1 MNSSAKNASDGLAA
15 PARPAPLEVDVNT
28 SLASIASGGKDIDA
42 NNDVNNLSVLSKASY
57 VSHRGFVPPERVTGW
72 VNIVFIIISDLVG
85 TGIVGLP
92 YTFAK
97 LGWAVGATVLLL
109 FGLLTVYAGLLL
121 WRLHMTYPNGITMGN
136 IAESVSGKALMW
148 FVFVIVYA
156 HFFFKMSSYLLTAA
170 KSVQTMLWMY
180 DVCLYW
186 ASVGAIVFFFPIC
199 QLRTLHHI
207 SFVGVVSVTTIVI
220 VMIILISQS
229 FATWDMRGIEG
240 VVTNPLPTGT
250 GYEGFVSG
258 LSAMTSL
265 VFAYGGQGMYLESMS
280 EMRNPKDF
288 PKALYTFSSVIIFL
302 YMSTSLMLYFRYGEN
317 SAGNILFSMNNGA
330 LKTVASTLM
339 FLHVCVSFCLNAQLL
354 TRALHVRLFPYSV
367 NKGGAREALPWFG
380 ITCGTLSLA
389 WLVGNAIPFFSD
401 LNGIISS
408 LCVGPT
414 TFGFPALFYLLAC
427 RRNEKKVPWYELLVC
442 SLMILIAVFFVLVGT
457 SVDFVQIANDVKE
470 LGAPFSCILVSN

>member
-1 MNSSAKNASDGLAA
+1 M
-15 PARPAPLEVDVNT
+15 V
-28 SLASIASGGKDIDA
+28 
-42 NNDVNNLSVLSKASY
+42 
-57 VSHRGFVPPERVTGW
+57 
-72 VNIVFIIISDLVG
+72 
-85 TGIVGLP
+85 
-92 YTFAK
+92 
-97 LGWAVGATVLLL
+97 
-109 FGLLTVYAGLLL
+109 
-121 WRLHMTYPNGITMGN
+121 
-136 IAESVSGKALMW
+136 
-148 FVFVIVYA
+148 VYA
-156 HFFFKMSSYLLTAA
+156 HFFFKMASYLLTAA

-207 SFVGVVSVTTIVI
+207 SFVGVVSITTIVI
-220 VMIILISQS
+220 VMIILIGQS
-229 FATWDMRGIEG
+229 FSTWDMRSIEG

-317 SAGNILFSMNNGA
+317 SAGNILFSMDNGT

-339 FLHVCVSFCLNAQLL
+339 FLHVSVSFCLNAQLL

-367 NKGGAREALPWFG
+367 NKGGAREALPWLG
-380 ITCGTLSLA
+380 ITLGTLSLA
-389 WLVGNAIPFFSD
+389 WLVGNAVPFFSD

-427 RRNEKKVPWYELLVC
+427 RRNEKKVSLIELLVC

-457 SVDFVQIANDVKE
+457 SVDFVQIANDVKD